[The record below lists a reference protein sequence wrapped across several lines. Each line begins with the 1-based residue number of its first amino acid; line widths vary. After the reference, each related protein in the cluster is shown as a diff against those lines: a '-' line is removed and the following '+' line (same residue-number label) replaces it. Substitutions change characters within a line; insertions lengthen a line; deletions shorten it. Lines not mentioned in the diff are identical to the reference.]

1 MNKKK
6 KKEVIDS
13 TTTIDLQIM
22 TFLVFIFYF
31 QYII

>member
-1 MNKKK
+1 MKKKK

>member
-1 MNKKK
+1 MKKK